1 MRSGEN
7 ISHFLKEMEHTM
19 TNNNRNMTFQVM
31 LMVIMIIMGFTPLGS
46 IPLPFMKAT
55 TTHIPVILAAI
66 LFGVKSGIVFGFA
79 FGVISMIRST
89 LMPSITSFA
98 FTPFISIPGVAGFN
112 WQAIIIAFIP
122 RILIGVITAMLY
134 RFLKNKVNEKINLIA
149 CGLVGSLVN
158 TVFVLGLIY
167 LLIGEAYASAQG
179 IGMSALFS
187 LLMGV
192 VFSNGIGEAIVASI
206 CVSALGTILFKVFPD
221 LRKV

>member
-1 MRSGEN
+1 MQ
-7 ISHFLKEMEHTM
+7 K
-19 TNNNRNMTFQVM
+19 NRNMTFQVM

-66 LFGVKSGIVFGFA
+66 LFGVKSGAIFGIAFGF
-79 FGVISMIRST
+79 ISMIRST
-89 LMPSITSFA
+89 MMPSVTSFA
-98 FTPFISIPGVAGFN
+98 FTPFIPIPSVTGFN
-112 WQAIIIAFIP
+112 WQALIIAFVP
-122 RILIGVITAMLY
+122 RILVGVLSALLY
-134 RFLKNKVNEKINLIA
+134 RFLRKNKVNEKMNLTL
-149 CGLVGSLVN
+149 CGLIGSLIN

-179 IGMSALFS
+179 IGMNALFS

-192 VFSNGIGEAIVASI
+192 VLSNGIGEAIVASI
-206 CVSALGTILFKVFPD
+206 CVSVLGTILFKVFPD